1 MDDELYEYIETLIL
15 KYLVII
21 GILIAVFIIFILPL
35 FESKTK
41 QENAIY
47 NQTQIERQIDETE
60 TTR

>member
-41 QENAIY
+41 QENAMY

>member
-1 MDDELYEYIETLIL
+1 MDDELYKHIETLIL

>member
-47 NQTQIERQIDETE
+47 NQTQIESQIDETE

>member
-21 GILIAVFIIFILPL
+21 GILITEFIIFILPL

>member
-1 MDDELYEYIETLIL
+1 MNGELYEYIETLIL

-41 QENAIY
+41 QENAMY

>member
-21 GILIAVFIIFILPL
+21 GILITVFIIFILPL

>member
-1 MDDELYEYIETLIL
+1 MDDELYKYIETLIL

-21 GILIAVFIIFILPL
+21 GILITVFIIFILPL